1 MTPASVQRQSGTT
14 TWTDEDLDRNGQAEE
29 LDLAP
34 RRPDGTLHSFATMW
48 VVRANGGLYV
58 RSAGGP
64 ERPWFRHALATGS
77 GRIRAGGVEV
87 DVQFAEAGPD
97 AHSAIDSAY
106 HEKYDRY
113 GATIVGHVT
122 GPEAYPVTVR
132 LIPATEE
139 RSSI

>member
-1 MTPASVQRQSGTT
+1 MTWASDERQSDAIA
-14 TWTDEDLDRNGQAEE
+14 WTAEDLDRIGQAEE

-34 RRPDGTLHSFATMW
+34 RRPDGSLQSFTTMW

-64 ERPWFRHALATGS
+64 KRPWFRHAQATGA

-97 AHSAIDSAY
+97 AQSAIDEAY

-122 GPEAYPVTVR
+122 GPDAYPVTVR
-132 LIPATEE
+132 LFPAAEG
-139 RSSI
+139 RSLT